1 MPRDLRCGQEK
12 LDLADPCKIL
22 FHVKLKEEGNSHIE
36 ELIGFQMQRTL
47 SCHIAN
53 VIWGADIQ
61 MDISKFTY
69 KVEVSIDDAEL
80 KSVFKVEE
88 EQYEL

>member
-1 MPRDLRCGQEK
+1 M
-12 LDLADPCKIL
+12 
-22 FHVKLKEEGNSHIE
+22 E
-36 ELIGFQMQRTL
+36 ELIGFQMQKTL

-53 VIWGADIQ
+53 VVWGTDIQ

-88 EQYEL
+88 EQYELEVKTTGASIRTITYVGFVRGL